1 MPCAV
6 VVLYTSTSKLQRVA
20 VNILLFPSVCFTT
33 TQLHAVP
40 FIHNMNA
47 ADVHCVLAHLVECDL
62 LECVRRGVKTPRRST
77 TVYVKRLP
85 LMGVEDEIDEDQIS
99 VFAEKF
105 SEFNEQYAELT
116 VERYL
121 MKSTVADLDA
131 LGTVTDE
138 LMMVLAMPEYLL
150 IDLTPLYQLGKRSR
164 LLLSFA
170 CHATLPFV
178 ASSHEQYDG
187 IGCYDS

>member
-1 MPCAV
+1 
-6 VVLYTSTSKLQRVA
+6 
-20 VNILLFPSVCFTT
+20 
-33 TQLHAVP
+33 
-40 FIHNMNA
+40 MNA

-62 LECVRRGVKTPRRST
+62 LACVRRGVKTPRRST

-105 SEFNEQYAELT
+105 TEFNEQYAELT

-150 IDLTPLYQLGKRSR
+150 SDLTPLYQLGKRSQ
-164 LLLSFA
+164 LLLSLLA
-170 CHATLPFV
+170 M
-178 ASSHEQYDG
+178 
-187 IGCYDS
+187 